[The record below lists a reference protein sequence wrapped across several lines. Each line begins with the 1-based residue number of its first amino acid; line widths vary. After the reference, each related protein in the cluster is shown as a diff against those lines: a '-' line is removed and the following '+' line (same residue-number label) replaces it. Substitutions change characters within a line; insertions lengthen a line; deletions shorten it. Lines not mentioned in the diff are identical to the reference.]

1 MLHIFGKQPMDVRR
15 CAEAFRE
22 LYPDR
27 ASRVVVLSDVVYAH
41 AMGECRGREGA
52 RAGRVSLAALRALQS
67 SQGRSIVRQAALS
80 LSPDLC
86 CLLLCCLTF
95 VGEICGHVLFS
106 LLSPFR

>member
-41 AMGECRGREGA
+41 AMGECRGLERGPGQGVCLWQRSELCRARREEA
-52 RAGRVSLAALRALQS
+52 SSGRQLRPSVLISVVSYS
-67 SQGRSIVRQAALS
+67 VV
-80 LSPDLC
+80 SP
-86 CLLLCCLTF
+86 
-95 VGEICGHVLFS
+95 S
-106 LLSPFR
+106 